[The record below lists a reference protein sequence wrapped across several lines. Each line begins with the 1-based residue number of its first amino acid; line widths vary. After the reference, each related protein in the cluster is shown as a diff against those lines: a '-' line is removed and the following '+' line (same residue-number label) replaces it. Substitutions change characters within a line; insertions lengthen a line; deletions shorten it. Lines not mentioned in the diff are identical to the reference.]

1 MVRHDAGHVQMG
13 LSSVKSRLAMD
24 RKSLAIALDE
34 WMTTGYN
41 HLLGTD
47 RHKRGHHLLKTY
59 LVEANI
65 PRRNGESL
73 DVASFFERSS
83 PRSPVDVA
91 STDDHSIFQLRI
103 GKAGVPF
110 FLDALDGRFWVLHS
124 ISPAADSDK
133 AIRGLILGT
142 RNLDSFWLP
151 THQMED
157 WIGKLGVPRVLTT
170 KFAVATGIYQ
180 ESIPE
185 EEFLDDSLV
194 FRIGAL
200 GDARPRLNA
209 YRESPILAA
218 NLALWSASIA
228 RRWSDGDQLTTSI
241 VTASGKV
248 TARGNSFRLHEEIV
262 DGLRAR
268 YADLIEEWEGRFRL
282 RWSETDGRLTP
293 AGETAVIAFPER
305 QSQRSLEQVISVL
318 FSCAEPFR
326 LSGTPIARGDS
337 GHYVVKA
344 VDLHTNHKV
353 DFEITPGF
361 LRAYL
366 HSDTCGNVLARLLT
380 NLQHYVDARIT
391 LA

>member
-1 MVRHDAGHVQMG
+1 M
-13 LSSVKSRLAMD
+13 SRLVMD
-24 RKSLAIALDE
+24 RRTLALALDE

-41 HLLGTD
+41 HLLGTH

-59 LVEANI
+59 LVEANT
-65 PRRNGESL
+65 PKRNGEAL
-73 DVASFFERSS
+73 DVVSFFERNT
-83 PRSPVDVA
+83 PRGPIDVA
-91 STDDHSIFQLRI
+91 STDDQSIFQLHI
-103 GKAGVPF
+103 GRTGVPF
-110 FLDALDGRFWVLHS
+110 FLDTLDRRFWVLHT
-124 ISPAADSDK
+124 IAPATDSDK

-157 WIGKLGVPRVLTT
+157 WVGRLGVPRVLTT
-170 KFAVATGIYQ
+170 KFAVATGLYQ
-180 ESIPE
+180 ENIPE
-185 EEFLDDSLV
+185 EEFLDESLV

-241 VTASGKV
+241 VTASGKI
-248 TARGNSFRLHEEIV
+248 TARGNSFRLHDEIV
-262 DGLRAR
+262 NGLRAR
-268 YADLIEEWEGRFRL
+268 YATLIEEWEARFQL

-293 AGETAVIAFPER
+293 AGETAIIEFPER
-305 QSQRSLEQVISVL
+305 LSQRDLGGVISVL

-326 LSGTPIARGDS
+326 LSGTPIARSDNGQ
-337 GHYVVKA
+337 YVVKA

-353 DFEITPGF
+353 DFEITPGL

-366 HSDTCGNVLARLLT
+366 HSDTCGNVLARLVT
-380 NLQHYVDARIT
+380 NLQHYVDARIK